1 MIARPY
7 IVGNI
12 LLLPGAVKS
21 YAVPPVSARFIRKI
35 SDFVGI
41 SSVHVAP
48 FIAAVV
54 FVAGFFS
61 FGLGVS
67 SICASK
73 VICESRWTKYD

>member
-35 SDFVGI
+35 SDFVG
-41 SSVHVAP
+41 
-48 FIAAVV
+48 
-54 FVAGFFS
+54 
-61 FGLGVS
+61 
-67 SICASK
+67 ASNTEDLH
-73 VICESRWTKYD
+73 I

>member
-1 MIARPY
+1 MTKLRYIAANRP
-7 IVGNI
+7 
-12 LLLPGAVKS
+12 LLPRTGKCCAG
-21 YAVPPVSARFIRKI
+21 PRVSARFIRKI